1 MFRRPRAVFMA
12 SLPAGGL
19 VTGDFRLALTGT
31 PGTGKSTVAR
41 NLSERGYTVVS
52 VESLA
57 REHECL
63 GEVDPADGARSI
75 DLDMLHDS
83 LASGWSSPPEHSLII
98 DGHLSHHLPSDAVA
112 VLRCSP
118 DVLEARLA
126 SRGYSAEKTQA
137 NCEWELLGGA
147 WNERERGFAW
157 IEFDTTNSDV
167 ASVVESLLHW
177 ISDGF
182 KPASPGSVI
191 DWVAR
196 MEE

>member
-1 MFRRPRAVFMA
+1 MA
-12 SLPAGGL
+12 SLLAGGL

-63 GEVDPADGARSI
+63 GEVDPADGARSV

-83 LASGWSSPPEHSLII
+83 LASGWSSPPEHPVII
-98 DGHLSHHLPSDAVA
+98 DGHLSHHLPSDAVV

-118 DVLEARLA
+118 DILEARLV

-147 WNERERGFAW
+147 WNERERGSAW
-157 IEFDTTNSDV
+157 IEFDTTDSDV
-167 ASVVESLLHW
+167 SSVVESLSHW

>member
-63 GEVDPADGARSI
+63 GEVDPTDRARSI

-83 LASGWSSPPEHSLII
+83 LSSGWSSPPEHSLII

-126 SRGYSAEKTQA
+126 SRGYSAEKTRA

-147 WNERERGFAW
+147 WNERERGSAW

>member
-1 MFRRPRAVFMA
+1 
-12 SLPAGGL
+12 
-19 VTGDFRLALTGT
+19 
-31 PGTGKSTVAR
+31 
-41 NLSERGYTVVS
+41 VVS

-75 DLDMLHDS
+75 DLDMLHGS
-83 LASGWSSPPEHSLII
+83 LSSRWSSPPEHSLII

-147 WNERERGFAW
+147 WNERERGSAW

>member
-63 GEVDPADGARSI
+63 GEVDPVDGARSI

-98 DGHLSHHLPSDAVA
+98 DGHLSHHLPSDAVV

-118 DVLEARLA
+118 DILEARLV
-126 SRGYSAEKTQA
+126 SRVYSAEKTQA

-147 WNERERGFAW
+147 WNERERGSAW

>member
-1 MFRRPRAVFMA
+1 MFRRSRAVFMA
-12 SLPAGGL
+12 SLPTGGL

-63 GEVDPADGARSI
+63 GEVDPTDRARSI

-83 LASGWSSPPEHSLII
+83 LSSGWSSPPEHSLII

-147 WNERERGFAW
+147 WNERERGSAW

>member
-1 MFRRPRAVFMA
+1 MV
-12 SLPAGGL
+12 
-19 VTGDFRLALTGT
+19 
-31 PGTGKSTVAR
+31 
-41 NLSERGYTVVS
+41 
-52 VESLA
+52 
-57 REHECL
+57 
-63 GEVDPADGARSI
+63 
-75 DLDMLHDS
+75 
-83 LASGWSSPPEHSLII
+83 
-98 DGHLSHHLPSDAVA
+98 

-118 DVLEARLA
+118 DILEARLV

-147 WNERERGFAW
+147 WNEREGGSAW
-157 IEFDTTNSDV
+157 IEFDTTDRDV
-167 ASVVESLLHW
+167 SSVVESLSHW